1 MSGMRV
7 RTGDT
12 VLVIS
17 GRDKGKQGKI
27 IRALPK
33 EHRVVVE
40 KVNLVKKHQKA
51 RPGVESGIIT
61 MEAPIQV
68 SNVMLVCR
76 SCKQPTRVGKRFEED
91 GRKVRYCKRCG
102 AAIS

>member
-1 MSGMRV
+1 MRV

-12 VLVIS
+12 VLVIA

-33 EHRVVVE
+33 ERRVVVE

-51 RPGVESGIIT
+51 RPGMESGIIT
-61 MEAPIQV
+61 MEAPIAV
-68 SNVMLVCR
+68 SNVMLICP
-76 SCKQPTRVGKRFEED
+76 SCKTPTRVAKRFTED
-91 GRKVRYCKRCG
+91 GRKVRVCKRCG
-102 AAIS
+102 AVIS